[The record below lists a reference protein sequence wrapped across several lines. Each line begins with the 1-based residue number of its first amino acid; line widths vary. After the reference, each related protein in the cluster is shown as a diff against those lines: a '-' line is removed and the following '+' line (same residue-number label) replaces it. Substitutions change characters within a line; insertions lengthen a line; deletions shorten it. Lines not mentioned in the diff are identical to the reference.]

1 MIKRKKALT
10 VIVAA
15 ALLLAVALTGANAAS
30 SSPSSVV
37 SAKHYNVMLVID
49 GSGSLTMSGGTD
61 RNGYRYD
68 AVQLFLGLMTNS
80 GNYAGA
86 IVFDDKNPMPLNT
99 ELRPISGS
107 VAKKELAQQIRNAR
121 AGGDTDIGGALLE
134 AVRKLEVIQETN
146 GLPSVVILMSDGVT
160 DLPWAPQGA
169 LEQSYA
175 NEELAISE
183 AAENNIPVY
192 AVLLNGNGSVST
204 GEMEHIAA
212 GTGGAYREVRNAGDL
227 SEVYTLFYSL
237 IYNANSVMGDG
248 QNVFTF
254 NEEGV
259 VVIEQEIPGFGVKEI
274 NMVANSPTGITS
286 VTVVPPNGEPMEEL
300 EDEILRSDY
309 YEFVKIEDP
318 MAGLWRFEIH
328 GDPGNEVKV
337 DLIYNSNLGINL
349 ENTTENHSYESG
361 STASITAHVMD
372 GRSLVTDAAAYDP
385 SYLTVTL
392 TNAMDPSES
401 YPMTVTANGKSF
413 TASAVLPEVDAPT
426 TYVIQAEFNVVGIQV
441 TSNTVVID
449 VNPVTVPE
457 VNNPPVAS
465 TLTLEHEVKDSGD
478 GYDYIDLTSLF
489 TDADG
494 DALTITLASSD
505 YKESEVL
512 VQNGRLVIDSS
523 VRNGSCV
530 VRATDGKASA
540 LVTVHLLGNAVPV
553 ASADSVTIQ
562 IETNKLFDG
571 KKTESIDL
579 TQWFSDEDGDTL
591 TYAIVACDYEYDKN
605 GTVTLDQNA
614 ATLNV
619 VKDGFKKSNLVL
631 RATDPKGA
639 YCELTVH
646 FKVLNWWLIYGGIV
660 IAILVIAGAV
670 LITLAIIIS
679 RRRFHGYILVENVT
693 AGSFGGSGSGGF
705 KTKYP
710 SQRKKLYINS
720 LYGVSSQGFHKKSVI
735 APLSPKK
742 IRFQSPKP
750 FLYNGRKV
758 KKVDIGLDS
767 AATVYASEND
777 GATGLLISTQGK
789 DNFSNDNGFD
799 GGGDSLG
806 GNGGFSW

>member
-1 MIKRKKALT
+1 MIMRKKVLT

-15 ALLLAVALTGANAAS
+15 LLLLTVALTGANAAS
-30 SSPSSVV
+30 SAPSPVV
-37 SAKHYNVMLVID
+37 SAKHYNIMLVID
-49 GSGSLTMSGGTD
+49 GSGSLTMRGGTD

-68 AVQLFLGLMTNS
+68 AIQLFLGLMTNS

-86 IVFDDKNPMPLNT
+86 IVFDDKDPMPLNT
-99 ELRPISGS
+99 QLRPISGS

-134 AVRKLEVIQETN
+134 AVRKLKSIQETN
-146 GLPSVVILMSDGVT
+146 GLPSVVVLMSDGVT
-160 DLPWAPQGA
+160 DLPRAPQGA

-175 NEELAISE
+175 NEEQAISE
-183 AAENNIPVY
+183 AAESGIPVY

-237 IYNANSVMGDG
+237 IYNAGSVMGNG

-286 VTVVPPNGEPMEEL
+286 VTVVPPTGELMEEL

-328 GDPGNEVKV
+328 GAPGDEVKV
-337 DLIYNSNLGINL
+337 DLIYNSNLGISL
-349 ENTTENHSYESG
+349 ENASENHSYESG
-361 STASITAHVMD
+361 KTVSMTAHVMD
-372 GRSLVTDAAAYDP
+372 GRSLVTNPAAYDP
-385 SYLTVTL
+385 DYLTVTL
-392 TNAMDPSES
+392 TNAMDPNES
-401 YPMTVTANGKSF
+401 YPMTVMADGPSF
-413 TASAVLPEVDAPT
+413 TAGAVLPEVDAPT

-441 TSNTVVID
+441 TSNTLVID

-457 VNNPPVAS
+457 INNPPVAS
-465 TLTLEHEVKDSGD
+465 TLTL
-478 GYDYIDLTSLF
+478 F

-494 DALTITLASSD
+494 DDLIINLASSD
-505 YKESEVL
+505 YKENEAF

-540 LVTVHLLGNAVPV
+540 LVTVRLLGNAVPV

-571 KKTESIDL
+571 KKAESIDL
-579 TQWFSDEDGDTL
+579 TELFSDEDGDRL
-591 TYAIVACDYEYDKN
+591 TYAIIACDYEYDKD
-605 GTVTLDQNA
+605 GTVTLDQNT
-614 ATLNV
+614 ATLSV
-619 VKDGFKKSNLVL
+619 VKDGFKKSSLVL
-631 RATDPKGA
+631 RATDPKDA

-660 IAILVIAGAV
+660 ITILVIAGAI

-679 RRRFHGYILVENVT
+679 RRRFHGYILAENIT
-693 AGSFGGSGSGGF
+693 GENSFGISGSGGF

-735 APLSPKK
+735 VPLSPKK

-750 FLYNGRKV
+750 FLCNGRKV
-758 KKVDIGLDS
+758 KKVDIGLDGS
-767 AATVYASEND
+767 ATVYASEND
-777 GATGLLISTQGK
+777 GATGIVISTQGK
-789 DNFSNDNGFD
+789 NNFSSDNGF
-799 GGGDSLG
+799 GSNDSLG
-806 GNGGFSW
+806 GSGGFSW